1 MAGIIEALENNKQ
14 GFCFGNRVLLP
25 FHGYILKIVVDNDII
40 MDFSRAS
47 REAVIGETDV
57 FTEIYFLQH
66 ENLKHIV
73 GRYETIKLL
82 IVEKGKDVFDLNNH
96 IKLLLRLGED
106 HKLTIEKT
114 DEDTLF
120 IE

>member
-1 MAGIIEALENNKQ
+1 MAGIIEALENKKN

-40 MDFSRAS
+40 MDFSRIS
-47 REAVIGETDV
+47 KDAVIGETDA

-66 ENLKHIV
+66 ENLKDVV
-73 GRYETIKLL
+73 GKYEAIKLL
-82 IVEKGKDVFDLNNH
+82 IVEKDKDVFDLKNH
-96 IKLLLRLGED
+96 LKLLLRLGED

>member
-1 MAGIIEALENNKQ
+1 MAGIIEAINNKKQ

-25 FHGYILKIVVDNDII
+25 FHGYILKIVIDNDII
-40 MDFSRAS
+40 MDFSRVS
-47 REAVIGETDV
+47 RDAIIGETEA
-57 FTEIYFLQH
+57 FTEIYFPGH
-66 ENLKHIV
+66 INLKDVV
-73 GRYETIKLL
+73 GKYETVKLL
-82 IVEKGKDVFDLNNH
+82 IVEKDKDVFDLNNH